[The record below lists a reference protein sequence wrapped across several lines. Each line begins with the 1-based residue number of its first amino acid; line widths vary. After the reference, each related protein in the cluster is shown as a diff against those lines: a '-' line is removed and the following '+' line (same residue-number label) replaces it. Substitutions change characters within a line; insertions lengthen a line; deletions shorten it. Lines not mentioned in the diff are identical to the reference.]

1 MRRILLTLFAG
12 VPFAL
17 AGPVSFG
24 IKGGVPF
31 SDAFDAA
38 KSGQLSFL
46 TNNHHWTLGPELDLN
61 LPLGFAIEV
70 DALYRRVNYS
80 STVNLVAGSVTDS
93 RTTANSWDFPLL
105 LKWRSAPG
113 PIRPYVSVGPTFNG
127 LTNLNQVT
135 TFFGPS
141 APNQG
146 STTSNP
152 PELKRQFNTGFT
164 LGGGVQIL
172 GHISPEVRYTRWG
185 WDSVRDIS
193 GLLKTNPNQLQFLVG
208 ITF

>member
-1 MRRILLTLFAG
+1 MRRILLALFAG
-12 VPFAL
+12 VPFAV
-17 AGPVSFG
+17 AGPFSFG
-24 IKGGVPF
+24 VKGGVPF
-31 SDAFDAA
+31 TDAFDAA
-38 KSGQLSFL
+38 KTGQLSFV

-80 STVNLVAGSVTDS
+80 STANLVDVFTDS

-113 PIRPYVSVGPTFNG
+113 PVRPYVCVGPTFNG

-135 TFFGPS
+135 TFFGNI
-141 APNQG
+141 APKQV
-146 STTSNP
+146 TTTNSP
-152 PELKRQFNTGFT
+152 PELNRQFNTGFT
-164 LGGGVQIL
+164 LGGGVQLL

-185 WDSVRDIS
+185 WDSVRDVS
-193 GLLKTNPNQLQFLVG
+193 GLLTTNPNQVEFLVG
-208 ITF
+208 FTF